1 MTSLLSPYESIPLGI
16 SDSAIYAEKE
26 LNESF
31 QRLRMTESVGLGR
44 AIFDELYDVFEECRV
59 ADWDGYNALPVVLDT
74 YLNAKSFLDALPD
87 SVPAPTSIG
96 AEPDGDL
103 EMEWYRS
110 TSHLLSISIS
120 PDSRL
125 SYAAAF
131 GNERHNGTVQF
142 STYISETILY
152 LIRKTLV

>member
-1 MTSLLSPYESIPLGI
+1 MTSLLSPYETIPLGI

-26 LNESF
+26 LSESF
-31 QRLRMTESVGLGR
+31 NRLRMTESVGLGT
-44 AIFDELYDVFEECRV
+44 AIIDELCDVYEECSV
-59 ADWDGYNALPVVLDT
+59 ADWDGYNALPVVSDT
-74 YLNAKSFLDALPD
+74 YLNAKYFLNALPE

-110 TSHLLSISIS
+110 PSHLLSISIS

-125 SYAAAF
+125 HYAASF
-131 GNERHNGTVQF
+131 GTARHKGTVIF
-142 STYISETILY
+142 LGSIPTSILE
-152 LIRKTLV
+152 LIRRASV